1 MKVLAEKYPSL
12 DNVLAFVRSLDADGE
27 TPGSGIRFNDLVRR
41 LRSDSA
47 LAKDRLQELSAW
59 PESSVRAWVAACAG
73 AIISGNA
80 LPILET
86 LLRDPDPTV
95 QQIALASVFS
105 LDRESLR
112 RHLPELRSRLRSG
125 YNRKSPSGG
134 LLQIVWAILRLQD
147 IDSLPDLRILS
158 KRSDVPEWLQRNAEI
173 AIEYLEQGPQAVFER
188 IRSHDHNNVLFS
200 CRLAWRIGSKYELA
214 ALRQCTNHAP
224 DSDCRQTCHRF
235 KEALETEWSLH
246 DPPYWDVRLPY

>member
-1 MKVLAEKYPSL
+1 MEALAEKYPSL
-12 DNVLAFVRSLDADGE
+12 DNLVAFVRSLDADGE
-27 TPGSGIRFNDLVRR
+27 TPDSEKRFNDLVRR

-59 PESSVRAWVAACAG
+59 PGNAVRAWVAASAG
-73 AIISGNA
+73 AIIGRDA
-80 LPILET
+80 LPILEA
-86 LLRDPDPTV
+86 LLGDPDPTV
-95 QQIALASVFS
+95 QQIALVSVLS

-112 RHLPELRSRLRSG
+112 R
-125 YNRKSPSGG
+125 
-134 LLQIVWAILRLQD
+134 RLQD
-147 IDSLPDLRILS
+147 GDSLPDLRILS

-173 AIEYLEQGPQAVFER
+173 ATEYLERGPQAVFER

-200 CRLAWRIGSKYELA
+200 CRLAWRIGSKDAHA
-214 ALRQCTNHAP
+214 ALSQCADQAP
-224 DSDCRQTCHRF
+224 DGDCRQTCHRF

>member
-1 MKVLAEKYPSL
+1 MKGLAEKYPSL

-27 TPGSGIRFNDLVRR
+27 TPDSEKRFNDLVRR

-59 PESSVRAWVAACAG
+59 PGSSVRAWVAACAA
-73 AIISGNA
+73 AIIGGDA

-86 LLRDPDPTV
+86 LLGDPDPTV
-95 QQIALASVFS
+95 QQIALASVSS

-134 LLQIVWAILRLQD
+134 LLQILWAILRLQD
-147 IDSLPDLRILS
+147 RDSLPDLRILS
-158 KRSDVPEWLQRNAEI
+158 KRNDVPEWLQRNAEI
-173 AIEYLEQGPQAVFER
+173 AIEYF
-188 IRSHDHNNVLFS
+188 
-200 CRLAWRIGSKYELA
+200 
-214 ALRQCTNHAP
+214 
-224 DSDCRQTCHRF
+224 
-235 KEALETEWSLH
+235 
-246 DPPYWDVRLPY
+246 

>member
-1 MKVLAEKYPSL
+1 MLAEKYPSL
-12 DNVLAFVRSLDADGE
+12 DNLLAFVRSLDADGE
-27 TPGSGIRFNDLVRR
+27 TPDSEKRFNDLVRR

-59 PESSVRAWVAACAG
+59 PGNAVRAWVAASAG
-73 AIISGNA
+73 AIIGRDA
-80 LPILET
+80 LPILEA
-86 LLRDPDPTV
+86 LLGDPDPTV
-95 QQIALASVFS
+95 QQIALASVLS

-147 IDSLPDLRILS
+147 GDSLPDLRILS

-200 CRLAWRIGSKYELA
+200 CRLAWRIGSKDAQA
-214 ALRQCTNHAP
+214 ALSQCADEAP
-224 DSDCRQTCHRF
+224 DDDCRQTCHRF
-235 KEALETEWSLH
+235 KDALEKEWCLH
-246 DPPYWDVRLPY
+246 DPPYWNVRLPY

>member
-1 MKVLAEKYPSL
+1 MEALAEKYPSL
-12 DNVLAFVRSLDADGE
+12 DNLVAFVRSLDADGE
-27 TPGSGIRFNDLVRR
+27 TPDSEIRFNDLVRR

-59 PESSVRAWVAACAG
+59 PGNAVRAWVAASAG
-73 AIISGNA
+73 AIIGRDA
-80 LPILET
+80 LPILEA
-86 LLRDPDPTV
+86 LLGDPDPTV
-95 QQIALASVFS
+95 QQIALASVLS

-147 IDSLPDLRILS
+147 GDSLPDLRILS

-200 CRLAWRIGSKYELA
+200 CRLAWRIGSKDAQA
-214 ALRQCTNHAP
+214 ALSQCADEAP
-224 DSDCRQTCHRF
+224 DDDCRQTCHRF
-235 KEALETEWSLH
+235 KDALEKEWCLH
-246 DPPYWDVRLPY
+246 DPPYWNVRLPY

>member
-1 MKVLAEKYPSL
+1 MEALAEKYPSL
-12 DNVLAFVRSLDADGE
+12 DNLVAFVRSLDADGE
-27 TPGSGIRFNDLVRR
+27 TPDSEKRFNDLVRR

-59 PESSVRAWVAACAG
+59 PGNAVRAWVAASAG
-73 AIISGNA
+73 AIIGRDA
-80 LPILET
+80 LPILEA
-86 LLRDPDPTV
+86 LLGDPDPTV
-95 QQIALASVFS
+95 QQIALASVLS

-112 RHLPELRSRLRSG
+112 RHLPELRSSLRSG
-125 YNRKSPSGG
+125 YNRKSPTGG

-147 IDSLPDLRILS
+147 PDSLPDLRILS

-173 AIEYLEQGPQAVFER
+173 ATEYLERGPQAVFER

-200 CRLAWRIGSKYELA
+200 CRLAWRIGSKDAHA
-214 ALRQCTNHAP
+214 ALSQCADEAP
-224 DSDCRQTCHRF
+224 DDDCRQTCHRF
-235 KEALETEWSLH
+235 KDALETEWSLH